1 MGRSF
6 KPILVSPDL
15 KEISFILILKVHLAG
30 IGIEVSEK
38 NVGDTRHL
46 CFDEKIKEDIFVVLC
61 QMYNINQ

>member
-38 NVGDTRHL
+38 KMLETR
-46 CFDEKIKEDIFVVLC
+46 DIYVLTKK
-61 QMYNINQ
+61 